1 MNIEGYRNT
10 GTVTERHIHGN
21 REAQKMTKRET
32 EIHIDTQTEK
42 DIDTCT
48 ERHIHRY

>member
-1 MNIEGYRNT
+1 MSTEGHRNT
-10 GTVTERHIHGN
+10 GTVTERDIHGH

-32 EIHIDTQTEK
+32 ERHKDTQTK
-42 DIDTCT
+42 KGIGTGT

>member
-21 REAQKMTKRET
+21 REAQKNDK
-32 EIHIDTQTEK
+32 
-42 DIDTCT
+42 
-48 ERHIHRY
+48 ERNRNTH